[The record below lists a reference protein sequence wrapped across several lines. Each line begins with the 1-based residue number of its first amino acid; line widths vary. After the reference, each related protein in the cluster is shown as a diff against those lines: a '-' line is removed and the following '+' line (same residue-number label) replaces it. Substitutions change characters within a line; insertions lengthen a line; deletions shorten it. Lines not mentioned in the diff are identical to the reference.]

1 MSHAAAPIHD
11 AELARLD
18 ARFAARDVA
27 VRGGA
32 TVSVRECGVGN
43 SGPVFV
49 CLHGIGSGAASWLD
63 TALLLEEEGARVIA
77 WDAPG
82 YGRSTPVTASQP
94 SAADYADRLQ
104 GLLEALGIER
114 CVLVGHSL
122 GAITA
127 VHAARRGSPM
137 ADRIARLMLISPAA
151 GYGASGKEEASQ
163 RVRQQRLASLA
174 QDGIAGMAAKADQ
187 RLLSSHANERARQ
200 WVRWNMGRLN
210 DAGYTQAVALLCDA
224 DLLAELPPAMP
235 VHVACGALD
244 VVTTPHACEEVARRC
259 GVQLALLPD
268 AGHASYVEQ
277 PALVAAL
284 LLHQVGLKNSAN
296 NRAIAITGE
305 PRQ

>member
-1 MSHAAAPIHD
+1 MSQAAAATSLAP

-18 ARFAARDVA
+18 ARFAARGVV

-32 TVSVRECGVGN
+32 TVSVRECGAGN
-43 SGPVFV
+43 RGPVFV

-63 TALLLEEEGARVIA
+63 TALRLEEEGARVIA

-82 YGRSTPVTASQP
+82 YGASTPVDASQP
-94 SAADYADRLQ
+94 RGADYADRLQ
-104 GLLEALGIER
+104 GLLDALDIGR

-127 VHAARRGSPM
+127 VHAARQGSPM
-137 ADRIARLMLISPAA
+137 AHRIARLVLISPAA
-151 GYGASGKEEASQ
+151 GYGAPGKEEARQ
-163 RVRQQRLASLA
+163 RVHAQRLGALA
-174 QDGIAGMAAKADQ
+174 QEGIAGMAAKADQ
-187 RLLSSHANERARQ
+187 RLLSPQAGELARQ

-210 DAGYTQAVALLCDA
+210 EAGYTQAVELLCGA

-235 VHVACGALD
+235 AHVACGALD
-244 VVTTPHACEEVARRC
+244 VVTTPQACEEVARRC
-259 GVQLALLPD
+259 GVPLELLAD

-284 LLHQVGLKNSAN
+284 LL
-296 NRAIAITGE
+296 
-305 PRQ
+305 RQAA

>member
-1 MSHAAAPIHD
+1 MSHAAASIHD

-32 TVSVRECGVGN
+32 TVSVRECGAA
-43 SGPVFV
+43 SGPPVFV

-63 TALLLEEEGARVIA
+63 TALRLEEEGARVIA

-82 YGRSTPVTASQP
+82 YGASTPLEASVP
-94 SAADYADRLQ
+94 TAADYADRLQ
-104 GLLEALGIER
+104 GLLDALDIDR

-127 VHAARRGSPM
+127 VHAARQGSPLVH
-137 ADRIARLMLISPAA
+137 RLARLVLISPAA
-151 GYGASGKEEASQ
+151 GYGAPGREEARH
-163 RVRQQRLASLA
+163 RVHAQRLDALA

-187 RLLSSHANERARQ
+187 RLLSPHANELARQ

-210 DAGYTQAVALLCDA
+210 DAGYAQAVELLCGA

-235 VHVACGALD
+235 VRVACGALD
-244 VVTTPHACEEVARRC
+244 VVTTPQACEEVARRC
-259 GVQLALLPD
+259 GVPLELLPD

-284 LLHQVGLKNSAN
+284 LLRQVA
-296 NRAIAITGE
+296 
-305 PRQ
+305 